1 MSSRIEY
8 NTAQNAIDRLVQYIR
23 EHAAEGDVVYVWAG
37 LSMEEVLEQTPERF
51 CFAPLN
57 NTEAPDQWM
66 ISTILQLSAYSD
78 QKEMVARKIT
88 AEAWN
93 SRFVRSILCMIWRED
108 LCATHTTV
116 SNKEAKRRQIQHL
129 GLGPGQSHKYRR
141 EENGYEVI
149 LQVFRRACSTPFS
162 EEEVNVFL
170 MTMSR

>member
-1 MSSRIEY
+1 MNSRIEY

-37 LSMEEVLEQTPERF
+37 LPMEEVLEQTPERF

-93 SRFVRSILCMIWRED
+93 SRFVRSILCMIWREA
-108 LCATHTTV
+108 LCADMIV
-116 SNKEAKRRQIQHL
+116 STKEAKRRQIQHL
-129 GLGPGQSHKYRR
+129 GLGTSQSKKYRR
-141 EENGYEVI
+141 EENGYEAI
-149 LQVFRRACSTPFS
+149 LQLFQQARSTTFL
-162 EEEVNVFL
+162 EEEVNVVL
-170 MTMSR
+170 MTMSS